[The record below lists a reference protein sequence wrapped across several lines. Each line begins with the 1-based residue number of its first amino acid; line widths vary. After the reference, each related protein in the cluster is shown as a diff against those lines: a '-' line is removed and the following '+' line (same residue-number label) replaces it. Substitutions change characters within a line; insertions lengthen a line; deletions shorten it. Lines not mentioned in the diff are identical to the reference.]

1 MKTNQ
6 DYRQFLT
13 QNAEKIMN
21 VSKFNV
27 ENKTHLPKECVFIKS
42 KAYYEINSDLKLN
55 EIHKQNLIK
64 RLNNPLL

>member
-1 MKTNQ
+1 MESNQ

-13 QNAEKIMN
+13 NNAEKIMN
-21 VSKFNV
+21 VSKFNL
-27 ENKTHLPKECVFIKS
+27 ENKTHLPKSCIYITS
-42 KAYYEINSDLKLN
+42 KPYYEVQSDLKEN